1 MKSIMAD
8 RSLPHDT
15 EAEQALLSAI
25 LVHNAAYDRVSRFL
39 RPRHFAIRVH
49 RHIFAAIGQLIEHGR
64 LANPVTLTN
73 FFDRRDAL
81 HEIDGGDYLIR
92 LAGAAGSLINA
103 EDYGN
108 TIYDLYLRRQLITL
122 AKEMVSDAYAQDLEH
137 SAVDLIEAAKQRLL
151 DLANGAARERP
162 QSAIVASICP

>member
-1 MKSIMAD
+1 MKSIIAD

-25 LVHNAAYDRVSRFL
+25 LVDNAAYDRVSNFL

-49 RHIFAAIGQLIEHGR
+49 RRIFAAVDKLLEHGR
-64 LANPVTLTN
+64 TANPVTLTK
-73 FFDRRDAL
+73 FFDRRNAL
-81 HEIDGGDYLIR
+81 QEIDGGDYLIR

-122 AKEMVSDAYAQDLEH
+122 AKEMASDAYAQDLEH

-151 DLANGAARERP
+151 NLATKGRLER
-162 QSAIVASICP
+162 S